1 MSAAPRLDALN
12 TLGVAATADRL
23 VVVES
28 ERALQGLL
36 REAADQRGGLVVLG
50 GGSNVVLK
58 RHVPGTVAIIRT
70 RGTHIVPGRGGRVNV
85 SVAAGESW
93 HGLVRFTI
101 GQGLYGLENLA
112 LIPGSV
118 GAAPLQNIGA
128 YGVELA
134 DRLISLRAMEVASG
148 AVREFHRE
156 ECGFAYRDSRFKSA
170 DAGRFIILDVTL
182 ALSREAQPV
191 IDYPELRLELQRLG
205 GSRISPVLVAE
216 AVVRVRRRKLPDP
229 RRVGNAGSFFKNPV
243 VSAPKAEG
251 LRAAVPGLVEHF
263 QSDGRVK
270 LSAAQLIDRAGFK
283 ARAAGKVGVWP
294 RQPLVLINRDG
305 ASGADVLAFGQSIR
319 AEVQRLYGVSLELE
333 PQVYGVD

>member
-1 MSAAPRLDALN
+1 MSVAPGLDAFN
-12 TLGVAATADRL
+12 TLGVPATADRL
-23 VVVES
+23 VLVES
-28 ERALQGLL
+28 ERALQALL
-36 REAADQRGGLVVLG
+36 REPTAQRGELVVLG
-50 GGSNVVLK
+50 GGSNIVLK
-58 RHVPGTVAIIRT
+58 RHVPGTVAVLRT
-70 RGTHIVPGRGGRVNV
+70 RGMQIEAGRGERVNV
-85 SVAAGESW
+85 TAAAGESW
-93 HGLVRFTI
+93 HGLVRFTL
-101 GQGLYGLENLA
+101 GQGLSGLENLA

-134 DRLISLRAMEVASG
+134 DRLVSLRAMDVDSG
-148 AVREFHRE
+148 AVTEFQRG
-156 ECGFAYRDSRFKSA
+156 ECGFAYRDSRFKSS

-182 ALSREAQPV
+182 GLSREVQPAV
-191 IDYPELRLELQRLG
+191 DYPELRLELQRLG
-205 GSRISPVLVAE
+205 RSELSPALIAE

-243 VSAPKAEG
+243 VSASVAEG
-251 LRAAVPGLVEHF
+251 LRSKVSGLVEHR
-263 QSDGRVK
+263 QGDGEVK

-294 RQPLVLINRDG
+294 RQALVLVNRGG

-319 AEVQRLYGVSLELE
+319 AEVQRLYGVTLELE